1 MSRSAMEGTRLAR
14 LIRMAIPFCRKA
26 ERVCARH
33 GPGAPPTF
41 SDWQIAVLIMVAV
54 MARRKSKRA
63 QYRYLFARRKQLI
76 EWLDLP
82 RFPGKTTYC
91 ERYRHAFSL
100 FQWAVTLQG
109 RRAIAEER
117 VDPTLVAVD
126 KSVIR
131 ARGRPWHRRKGRPCK
146 RKRGADPEAGW
157 TYSKHHGWVY
167 GYSFEV
173 VVSASRGSAV
183 FPLDVTAGP
192 ANRNEGQSFAP
203 RIEQLPPE
211 TRYVAADAGY
221 DANALAE
228 AIEYN
233 QQGQATKRHLLCP
246 LQARG
251 GKPEVGQYPH
261 RGRRERLR
269 RHRAKDRRFTEV
281 PEDAG
286 SMSVAARRSNHS
298 TSGSSRN
305 SNWAIASGI
314 AVQRTML
321 PRSLLPCSP
330 TKFCSDTINRT
341 VATTGAS
348 SGSSMQCNSRTASS
362 VSGATRPDGGYR
374 ADRCS
379 CAHARLRGDAAP
391 ARVGA
396 LIGDAQSG
404 AAVRV
409 GRTTRAAGYNG
420 WAGAWSGDPRD
431 IRVENPH
438 ETVHCCSDCLE
449 VYRVR

>member
-91 ERYRHAFSL
+91 ERYRHAFPL

-173 VVSASRGSAV
+173 VVTASRGSAV
-183 FPLDVTAGP
+183 FPLDITAGP

-269 RHRAKDRRFTEV
+269 RHRAKRQAFYRSSRGRRLYE
-281 PEDAG
+281 
-286 SMSVAARRSNHS
+286 RRSKTVEPFNE
-298 TSGSSRN
+298 
-305 SNWAIASGI
+305 WFKA
-314 AVQRTML
+314 
-321 PRSLLPCSP
+321 
-330 TKFCSDTINRT
+330 KFEL
-341 VATTGAS
+341 G
-348 SGSSMQCNSRTASS
+348 
-362 VSGATRPDGGYR
+362 
-374 ADRCS
+374 DRVW
-379 CAHARLRGDAAP
+379 HR
-391 ARVGA
+391 
-396 LIGDAQSG
+396 G
-404 AAVRV
+404 AANNA
-409 GRTTRAAGYNG
+409 TQIAAAMFAYQILFRYHQQNG
-420 WAGAWSGDPRD
+420 GNNGCIQWILDAM
-431 IRVENPH
+431 
-438 ETVHCCSDCLE
+438 
-449 VYRVR
+449 